1 MQFMT
6 EIELFDQAVAD
17 LGGAYRLGFLPANLE
32 TRLLEYFGW
41 LVNHSKVSL
50 SEANCEF
57 RPSFGLIAN
66 HEFNA
71 VALRDQNGT
80 ACVGLY
86 LGLLHAIDGL
96 FCRVFADPRILIEV
110 GEPELEIESPTLP
123 VGPLGL
129 LTNTNVRQPIPR
141 SEKRRW
147 FADSCVKQA
156 LRFIL
161 RHELVHIAHGHIDF
175 LAAQHGS
182 YLMNEL
188 TWNQHSES
196 GVFDRQVLEFDADCS
211 AASWWCGVFLEQ
223 WFAKNEVL
231 DTKALTDH
239 EIDEWVYPALEP
251 AFFQWAFSIS
261 ALFRLFGDAGFAME
275 SLKEVGYPPIR
286 LRQIIVLRTVIDH
299 VRERWNEHLA
309 IRLYSAISNGV
320 DIAEAS
326 IELVTNSERTVDGLR
341 DAASGVGSEHIN
353 TTVDHWKTSLRPRL
367 LPYAIGG
374 YLPP

>member
-1 MQFMT
+1 MT
-6 EIELFDQAVAD
+6 EIEQFDQAVAD
-17 LGGAYRLGFLPANLE
+17 YGGAYRSGFLPANLE

-41 LVNHSKVSL
+41 LGNHAKVLS

-86 LGLLHAIDGL
+86 LGLLQAIDGL
-96 FCRVFADPRILIEV
+96 FCRVFADPRILIKV
-110 GEPELEIESPTLP
+110 GEPELEIELPTLP
-123 VGPLGL
+123 VDPLSL
-129 LTNTNVRQPIPR
+129 LTNPNVLQPTPR
-141 SEKRRW
+141 CEKRRW
-147 FADSCVKQA
+147 FADSCAKQA
-156 LRFIL
+156 LRFVL

-175 LAAQHGS
+175 LAAQQGS
-182 YLMNEL
+182 CLMNEL

-223 WFAKNEVL
+223 WFAKNGFL
-231 DTKALTDH
+231 DPKALTNH
-239 EIDEWVYPALEP
+239 EIDEKVYPVIEP

-261 ALFRLFGDAGFAME
+261 ALFRLFGDAGFAKE
-275 SLKEVGYPPIR
+275 CLKQVGYPPVR
-286 LRQIIVLRTVIDH
+286 LRQLIVLRTVIDH

-309 IRLYSAISNGV
+309 NRLYSVISDGV

-326 IELVTNSERTVDGLR
+326 IELVTNSERKVDGLR

-353 TTVDHWKTSLRPRL
+353 TIVDHWKTSLRPRL